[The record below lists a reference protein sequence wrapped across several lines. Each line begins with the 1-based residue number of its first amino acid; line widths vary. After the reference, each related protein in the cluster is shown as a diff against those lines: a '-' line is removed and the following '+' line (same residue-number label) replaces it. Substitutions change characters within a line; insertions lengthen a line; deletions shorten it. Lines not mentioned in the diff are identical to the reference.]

1 MATITDVVS
10 ALVEKT
16 KNKEIKW
23 DVFHYSNEGVPG
35 GWAATYGDV
44 RFSLIN
50 NPTELS
56 VSSPSLTK
64 LTHIGSGNEVLGLLD
79 VVSTMYGSRGT
90 TPDDAIEV
98 AFSRLSR
105 KA

>member
-16 KNKEIKW
+16 KSKEIKW

-35 GWAATYGDV
+35 GWAAIYGDV

-50 NPTELS
+50 NPIELS

-64 LTHIGSGNEVLGLLD
+64 LTQIGHGNEVRGLLD
-79 VVSTMYGSRGT
+79 VVSTMYGAKGT